1 VSEAA
6 LPRAVPPPAPAVVS
20 VGDGVTLR
28 LRPLEPHDEAVL
40 RYGLEHLSA
49 QSSYQRFLSI
59 RRGVSDAEIHYL
71 THPDQRH
78 HLALGAE
85 LIGLEHEA
93 SRGVG
98 VARSIFLPET
108 GDMAEYA
115 VAVADSFQGLGVGTV
130 LLRHLAD
137 WALRTGVKRW
147 YSVQLAE
154 NLAVLRATSK
164 VASETERRTVADG
177 VIEVFWK
184 LEPQDLKR

>member
-1 VSEAA
+1 MSDDAP
-6 LPRAVPPPAPAVVS
+6 PRAVPPPAPVVVS
-20 VGDGVTLR
+20 IGGGVTVR
-28 LRPLEPHDEAVL
+28 VRPLEPHDEAVL

-59 RRGVSDAEIHYL
+59 RRSVSDAEVRYL

-85 LIGLEHEA
+85 LVGLEHEA

-115 VAVADSFQGLGVGTV
+115 VAVADSFQGLGVGKV

-147 YSVQLAE
+147 YSVQLAA
-154 NLAVLRATSK
+154 NLAVLRATSE
-164 VASETERRTVADG
+164 AATETERRTVADG
-177 VIEVFWK
+177 VIEVFWR
-184 LEPQDLKR
+184 LEPPGIKR